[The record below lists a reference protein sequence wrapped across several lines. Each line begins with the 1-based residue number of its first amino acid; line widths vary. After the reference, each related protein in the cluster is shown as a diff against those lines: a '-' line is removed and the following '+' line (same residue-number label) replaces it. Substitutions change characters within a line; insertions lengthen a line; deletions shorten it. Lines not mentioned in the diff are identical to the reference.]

1 MSLHHK
7 NKKLK
12 LKFPNIEL
20 LFLKLLCKKKRKK
33 IPYMKQSLT
42 VFLVN
47 LSQALSQKNRT
58 AFYKIRKMKKR
69 TTVKSNLNLYSNTS
83 STKLISIKTGS
94 LRTTEKEEV
103 EAELLPVI
111 YTLAILSYKNV
122 LLKMKKVSTP
132 IEEVLTTLT
141 EVSTTKRSNRLLRF
155 YSKNTGKMFCLKYS
169 LVMEVKTVL
178 ITVYLSLKHSR
189 TLLAD
194 SDHLTLTSTWLKAA
208 NLEL

>member
-1 MSLHHK
+1 MSLHH
-7 NKKLK
+7 KKLK

-20 LFLKLLCKKKRKK
+20 LSLKLSCKKKRRK

-47 LSQALSQKNRT
+47 LSQALSQKKRT
-58 AFYKIRKMKKR
+58 AFCKIKKMKKR
-69 TTVKSNLNLYSNTS
+69 TTVKFNLNLYSNTS
-83 STKLISIKTGS
+83 SMKLISIKTGS

-103 EAELLPVI
+103 EAESLPVI
-111 YTLAILSYKNV
+111 YTLAILFYKNV
-122 LLKMKKVSTP
+122 LLKMKKVFTL
-132 IEEVLTTLT
+132 IEEVLITLT

-155 YSKNTGKMFCLKYS
+155 YSKNTGKMFCLNYS
-169 LVMEVKTVL
+169 LAMEAKTVL

-194 SDHLTLTSTWLKAA
+194 SDHLILTSTWLKAA